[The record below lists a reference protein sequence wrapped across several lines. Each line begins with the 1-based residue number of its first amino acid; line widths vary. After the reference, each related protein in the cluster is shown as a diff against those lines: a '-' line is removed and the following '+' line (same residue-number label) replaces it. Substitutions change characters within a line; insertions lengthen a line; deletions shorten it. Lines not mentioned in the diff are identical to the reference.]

1 MAESSLSLSFEDLRD
16 SVYEYVYGGDGNH
29 SAESD
34 SNRKNLVDRMI
45 YSGLRQFYKPPPV
58 GGRIHDW
65 SFLMPI
71 TTLSINAPYTTGTI
85 AYDHT
90 GGSSERLVTL
100 SGGTWPTWAES
111 GMIEISGSDYPVESR
126 LSDTLFTLDSSD
138 NPGSDVAASTS
149 YNLHQDDYDL
159 PDDFGRVLGPFTFA
173 QADNAWYTCQVVGE
187 SRIRELRQRD
197 RYKNYSGGDPQFAAI
212 RAKAFTASQ
221 GTRQEVLFWP
231 QITSSATVTYKY
243 RVRPNKPSSP
253 GHDDMTGDYLY
264 GGSDH
269 SETIL
274 YSCLSEAER
283 RVDDEKGPMWER
295 FQECLA
301 SSVMFDS
308 RDNRSEHLGYNGDDS
323 DGIPIF
329 NRNRQFLYSGQVTY
343 KDE

>member
-1 MAESSLSLSFEDLRD
+1 MAESTLSLSFEDLRD
-16 SVYEYVYGGDGNH
+16 AVYEYTYGGDGDH
-29 SAESD
+29 SGESD
-34 SNRKNLVDRMI
+34 ANRKALVDRMI

-65 SFLMPI
+65 SFLMPV

-85 AYDHT
+85 AAT
-90 GGSSERLVTL
+90 NGVVTL
-100 SGGTWPTWAES
+100 SAGTWPTWAAS
-111 GMIEISGSDYPVESR
+111 GMIEISGTDYSVATRTSGSQ
-126 LSDTLFTLDSSD
+126 LVLDDTSSA
-138 NPGSDVAASTS
+138 SDVDASTS

-159 PDDFGRVLGPFTFA
+159 PDDFGRILGPFTFA
-173 QADNAWYTCQVVGE
+173 QADNAWYTCKVVGE
-187 SRIRELRQRD
+187 ARIRELRQRD

-212 RAKAFTASQ
+212 RAKTFTASA

-243 RVRPNKPSSP
+243 RVRPNKPTST
-253 GHDDMTGDYLY
+253 GHDDLTGDYLY

-274 YSCLSEAER
+274 YSCLAEAER
-283 RVDDEKGPMWER
+283 RVEDEKGPMWAR

-308 RDNRSEHLGYNGDDS
+308 RDNRAEHLGYNGDDS

-343 KDE
+343 KNE

>member
-16 SVYEYVYGGDGNH
+16 AVYEYAYGGDGDH
-29 SAESD
+29 SGESD
-34 SNRKNLVDRMI
+34 ANRKALVDRLV

-65 SFLMPI
+65 SFLMPV
-71 TTLSINAPYTTGTI
+71 TTLSINAPYTTGTL
-85 AYDHT
+85 AAT
-90 GGSSERLVTL
+90 NGVVTL
-100 SGGTWPTWAES
+100 STGTFPAWAAS
-111 GMIEISGSDYPVESR
+111 GMIEISGTDYSVATRTSGSQ
-126 LSDTLFTLDSSD
+126 LVLDDTSSA
-138 NPGSDVAASTS
+138 SDVDASTS

-159 PDDFGRVLGPFTFA
+159 PDDFGRILGPFTFA
-173 QADNAWYTCQVVGE
+173 QADNSWYTCKVVGE
-187 SRIRELRQRD
+187 ARIRELRQRD
-197 RYKNYSGGDPQFAAI
+197 HSSGGDPQFAAI
-212 RAKAFTASQ
+212 RAKAFTAST

-231 QITSSATVTYKY
+231 QVASSATVTYKY
-243 RVRPNKPSSP
+243 RVRPNKPTST
-253 GHDDMTGDYLY
+253 GHDDLTGDYLY

-274 YSCLSEAER
+274 YSCLAEAER
-283 RVDDEKGPMWER
+283 RVEDEKGPMWAR

-308 RDNRSEHLGYNGDDS
+308 RDNRAEHLGYNGDDS

-343 KDE
+343 KNE